1 MKHLFFRSCLVFL
14 AIITELNA
22 VAGDYDV
29 RTSVVDGVE
38 WTYQV
43 LSEANRTCQLGDG
56 SRNAHN
62 AVSHHESELLTTPAQ
77 IDGYYVVAIS
87 PYAFANDS
95 KLRGITL
102 SEGIDIIGYGAFYH
116 AENLEGISF
125 PNSLRTIEYYA
136 FRGCKTLTGLQF
148 PEGLEKIGE
157 NAFDGC
163 NLVSVNIPASV
174 NTIEASPF
182 PRNPNLESISV
193 AEGNSKYDSR
203 KGCNALIETATNKIV
218 QGCNNTVILDGIE
231 IIGVIAFTE
240 CNGLNSIV
248 LPATIRSIQGNAFLD
263 CKNLL
268 TVTCYAKEPY
278 SISTNVFPKNTY
290 TNGVLQ
296 VRKGSKEL
304 YEAKKPWS
312 DFSNIVEIESPEI
325 MSGDKFVADINGI
338 NLKYRVISTDDKTCV
353 IGWPDDLH
361 TPAIDPS
368 SSGELRIPETIN
380 GYSVIEISDWSFYKC
395 MNLTGI
401 HIPASVRSFGT
412 NTFLFCTGLT
422 NITVALENKTFDS
435 RENCNAIIHTS
446 SNTLLLGCENTI
458 IPNSVIVIGETAFF
472 GCSGMTSVAIPIG
485 VTEICQSAFAGCGI
499 SSLEIPEGVLS
510 IGVGAFDN
518 CKQLKEVTIPKSVI
532 SIGLQAFWACNA
544 LESVTS
550 YIKNPFQIGDNTF
563 ATTSDGYDIL
573 PPIATLYVPEGTK
586 SLYEQTPSW
595 SLFPKIVEMSEE
607 PIMKGDTNGDGTIN
621 SVDIVEI
628 VKYLI
633 GNKPNVLKEDAAD
646 INGDGVVNIA
656 DIVKLVS
663 VIMGI

>member
-14 AIITELNA
+14 AIIAELNA

-136 FRGCKTLTGLQF
+136 FRGCKTF
-148 PEGLEKIGE
+148 
-157 NAFDGC
+157 
-163 NLVSVNIPASV
+163 
-174 NTIEASPF
+174 F

-268 TVTCYAKEPY
+268 KVTCYAKEPY

-422 NITVALENKTFDS
+422 HITVALENKTFDS

-607 PIMKGDTNGDGTIN
+607 PIMKGDTNGDG
-621 SVDIVEI
+621 
-628 VKYLI
+628 
-633 GNKPNVLKEDAAD
+633 
-646 INGDGVVNIA
+646 VVNIA